1 MSKHSFTLKKKDLQV
16 IDFTLSVNELS
27 EVECEINYLFRDK
40 SILPYGMEIEAASVL
55 SWLKNRF
62 IPKNRRHVEK
72 ILSLLED
79 SDQPRLIN
87 LLKVT
92 LGLSLTDDYW
102 VVTQGADLLWGDYNL
117 YRNDFSEALSLIAF
131 TGYGTK
137 IRGFRSSPEFTTDGM
152 LKKCWRRIE
161 GKVYLYKGG
170 TEGYANAGN
179 EPYSEF
185 YASQLAEALSLNH
198 VKYGLEKWNDSMCST
213 CELFTSEDK
222 SFVPAYLKYKNM
234 KIADIL
240 KMESK
245 DVYDQL
251 VDMMMLDVLII
262 NEDRHFGNFGAIRQ
276 YLTDKHRAKLRGIL
290 NFKLIKHPK
299 YNLDDNRLKII
310 NDQIINRARQLLQ
323 G

>member
-1 MSKHSFTLKKKDLQV
+1 MD
-16 IDFTLSVNELS
+16 
-27 EVECEINYLFRDK
+27 
-40 SILPYGMEIEAASVL
+40 
-55 SWLKNRF
+55 
-62 IPKNRRHVEK
+62 K

-102 VVTQGADLLWGDYNL
+102 VVTQGDDLLWRDYNL

-131 TGYGTK
+131 TGGTK
-137 IRGFRSSPEFTTDGM
+137 ISGFRNSPEFTTDGM

-198 VKYGLEKWNDSMCST
+198 VKYGLEK
-213 CELFTSEDK
+213 
-222 SFVPAYLKYKNM
+222 
-234 KIADIL
+234 
-240 KMESK
+240 
-245 DVYDQL
+245 
-251 VDMMMLDVLII
+251 
-262 NEDRHFGNFGAIRQ
+262 
-276 YLTDKHRAKLRGIL
+276 
-290 NFKLIKHPK
+290 
-299 YNLDDNRLKII
+299 
-310 NDQIINRARQLLQ
+310 
-323 G
+323 